1 MEMMMSK
8 TNDTSSPA
16 LEDHRPLA
24 DSELE
29 LVSGGLI
36 HEGTHAADGTLGLG
50 AGGGNSWLTALA
62 GALGNLMEQQL
73 QRQQELR

>member
-1 MEMMMSK
+1 MMERIMSK
-8 TNDTSSPA
+8 IKDTSKVAA
-16 LEDHRPLA
+16 LNDHRPLA

-36 HEGTHAADGTLGLG
+36 HEGTHV
-50 AGGGNSWLTALA
+50 GGGQSVLVALA
-62 GALGNLMEQQL
+62 TAMGKLMEQEF

>member
-1 MEMMMSK
+1 MSK
-8 TNDTSSPA
+8 TTCHAEVHELS
-16 LEDHRPLA
+16 LA
-24 DSELE
+24 ELE

-62 GALGNLMEQQL
+62 GALGNLMEQ
-73 QRQQELR
+73 ELRRQR

>member
-1 MEMMMSK
+1 MTK
-8 TNDTSSPA
+8 TRCSTEIYEIS
-16 LEDHRPLA
+16 LA
-24 DSELE
+24 ELE

-73 QRQQELR
+73 QRQLR

>member
-1 MEMMMSK
+1 MSK
-8 TNDTSSPA
+8 TNDTSSPTA

-36 HEGTHAADGTLGLG
+36 HEGTHAG
-50 AGGGNSWLTALA
+50 AGPSVLMELATAM
-62 GALGNLMEQQL
+62 GNLMQQEWE
-73 QRQQELR
+73 RQQGLRPYM